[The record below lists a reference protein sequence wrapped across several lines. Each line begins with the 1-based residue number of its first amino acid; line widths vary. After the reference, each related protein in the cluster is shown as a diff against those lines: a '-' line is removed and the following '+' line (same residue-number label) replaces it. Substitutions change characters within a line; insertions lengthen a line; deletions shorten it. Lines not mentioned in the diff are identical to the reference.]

1 MTRDISERPVR
12 PADATSRNAPQ
23 ARFLRRSAVV
33 DMALRPES
41 LDGPLMLVGVARDL
55 YTDRTGHGHEVD
67 SAAMTLS
74 IDFAA
79 DRTVRSVATS
89 PPTEGVEQLT
99 GLSASRGFRA
109 RLQVS
114 AIM

>member
-1 MTRDISERPVR
+1 M
-12 PADATSRNAPQ
+12 
-23 ARFLRRSAVV
+23 
-33 DMALRPES
+33 LRPES